1 MITQEQ
7 ALKIINKA
15 SHHQKV
21 YESIHILDSLNR
33 VLAQDIFADIDM
45 PPFDKSAMD
54 GYACREE
61 DLGIPLNL
69 IEIIAAGQV
78 PQKTIRKA
86 ECSKIMTGAPIPDGA
101 DTVIM
106 VEHTQ
111 IDEKGRII
119 FIKDK
124 TAKNICFKGEDF
136 KQGTILLSKGTLI
149 KPVHIPI
156 FATAGATKINVFKPL
171 VIGVIS
177 TGNELVEPESLPQS
191 GQIRN
196 TNAYQIIAQAKEVGA
211 ETKYFGIANDT
222 PEDTYEKIW
231 QSTENC
237 DITILSGGVSAG
249 DFDFVPKTILD
260 CGFEILFNSLAV
272 QPGKPTLFAKK
283 QEKYIF
289 GLPGNPVSSFVQ
301 FELLVKPLIFNIL
314 NCVKEEVVIQAPL
327 AAKYQ
332 RKRND
337 RKAWIPVFVNKA
349 GEVEFINYHGS
360 AHINAYINANA
371 IMSVEI
377 GVTEINKG
385 DLVNVRFI

>member
-7 ALKIINKA
+7 AIEIINKA
-15 SHHQKV
+15 SHQEKLL
-21 YESIHILDSLNR
+21 ETINILDSLNR

-61 DLGIPLNL
+61 DLGQPLKL
-69 IEIIAAGQV
+69 IETIAAGQV
-78 PQKTIRKA
+78 PQKKMGHF
-86 ECSKIMTGAPIPDGA
+86 ECSKIMTGAPIPEGA
-101 DTVIM
+101 DTVVM

-111 IDEKGRII
+111 VDENGKIV
-119 FIKDK
+119 FNKEK

-136 KQGTILLSKGTLI
+136 KKGTLLLSKGTLI

-156 FATAGATKINVFKPL
+156 FATAGVTKIKVFRPL

-177 TGNELVEPESLPQS
+177 TGDELVEPNRIPQS

-196 TNAYQIIAQAKEVGA
+196 TNAYQIIAQAREDGA
-211 ETKYFGIANDT
+211 ETTYFGIANDT
-222 PEDTYEKIW
+222 PEDTYEKIR

-314 NCVKEEVVIQAPL
+314 NCKKEAINIQAPL

-332 RKRND
+332 RKRSD

-377 GVTEINKG
+377 GITEINKG